1 MSERRVG
8 RLLLEVF
15 RQWQRLHLRDLAP
28 MNLGSGQVV
37 LLMIVMESPGISQD
51 SLCAQAGI
59 DKTTAAKALKKLEN
73 SGYLFRERCMDDKR
87 RNRLTPTP
95 EALSLRPEMEQ
106 MARKHTEILLQGFLG
121 NEIDRTV
128 GYLSRMLANLRRD
141 LNAGTSSPATQ
152 RKPTAWD

>member
-28 MNLGSGQVV
+28 VKLGSGQVV
-37 LLMIVMESPGISQD
+37 LLRIIMESPGMSQD

-59 DKTTAAKALKKLEN
+59 DKTTAAKALRKLED
-73 SGYLFRERCMDDKR
+73 SGYLLRERCPDDKR
-87 RNRLTPTP
+87 RNRLTPTAK
-95 EALSLRPEMEQ
+95 ALSLRPEMEQ
-106 MARKHTEILLQGFLG
+106 IARKHLEILLQGFLG
-121 NEIDRTV
+121 HEIERTA

-141 LNAGTSSPATQ
+141 LTADTPGPGTP